1 MSLERWLSKPRLLL
15 ALTAVTFLIAWNRAL
30 APLYAM
36 FAVLAATAAVAFLAP
51 RLALRGVR
59 AERAHPAAAFEGD
72 ELLMTARL
80 RNTAF
85 GARRMLELVDRV
97 PVAVPGQQ
105 NPMVFVAHLPGRSAR
120 ALTFRMEC
128 YKRGAYRLGPLTLRS
143 GYPLGLAYRQ
153 QTLPDTVSE
162 LLVYPRVFPI
172 AHLPLPG
179 SGGTPLRGAEAA
191 SLGGGHEEFF
201 GTREYRPGDSPRYV
215 HWPSTAR
222 HGELIVKEFEMR
234 SATELTIVL
243 DLDAR
248 ANAGEGRDSTLEYAV
263 RIAASAAQYALDRGH
278 EVQLIAYGRQPWV
291 VPTGAGE
298 AQLARLLETLAR
310 VEADGA
316 QPYEQTIRHAAAY
329 MRDGSGALL
338 LFADPELNG
347 AAAIESLG
355 WLRAQRVRPICVF
368 LNNRSFTADKEA
380 PTLARLPLVAGAQAE
395 GWPVYQ
401 VARGDDLRAV
411 FARS

>member
-1 MSLERWLSKPRLLL
+1 MSIERWLSKPRLLL
-15 ALTAVTFLIAWNRAL
+15 GLTVVVFAIAWNRAL

-36 FAVLAATAAVAFLAP
+36 FAVLAATAIVAFLAP

-59 AERAHPAAAFEGD
+59 AERAHPAVAFEGD

-80 RNTAF
+80 HNSAF

-97 PVAVPGQQ
+97 PVAAPGQQ
-105 NPMVFVAHLPGRSAR
+105 NPMVFIARLPGRSVR
-120 ALTFRMEC
+120 ALTFRLEC
-128 YKRGAYRLGPLTLRS
+128 YKRGAYRLGPITLRS
-143 GYPLGLAYRQ
+143 GHPLGLAYRQ
-153 QTLPDTVSE
+153 KTIPGTVSE

-172 AHLPLPG
+172 SHLSLPG
-179 SGGTPLRGAEAA
+179 TGGTPLRGAEAV

-222 HGELIVKEFEMR
+222 HGELIVKEFELR

-263 RIAASAAQYALDRGH
+263 KIAASAAQYALERGH
-278 EVQLIAYGRQPWV
+278 EVQLVAYGQQPFV

-310 VEADGA
+310 VEADGTQSYA
-316 QPYEQTIRHAAAY
+316 QTIQHAAAH

-338 LFADPELNG
+338 LFADPESNG
-347 AAAIESLG
+347 AAAIEALG
-355 WLRAQRVRPICVF
+355 WLRAQHVRPICVF
-368 LNNRSFTADKEA
+368 LNHRSFTTDQVA
-380 PTLARLPLVAGAQAE
+380 PALTRLPLVLGAQSE

-411 FARS
+411 FARP